1 MSQKNILLVILM
13 LTTTLLMSGCWDVT
27 EPQRMYYV
35 QGVGVDYKDNEYIA
49 YIQLM
54 NFANVAKIEQS
65 NPQAAPTEVGKA
77 TGKTIEEAIYKLYRS
92 MDQEVFWGHMTF
104 LLFSEKA
111 MESEHAIP
119 IIDTFLRFR
128 ETRYH
133 IWVYCTQDPIDEV
146 LLVTPILEKSPTAT
160 KLSNPKNT
168 SKQESFIEPVNL
180 RQLVIGLNEPNHE
193 MKVPFISINQNWET
207 EKESQTET
215 AFAGVGILSKNG
227 FKGFI
232 KGNTARGIEWMNDAT
247 KQGEITV
254 KLDNS
259 EERDYLTVD
268 IKKLDVKVKPI
279 VRNNQVKF
287 EVYLKFNTILNGFKG
302 KVTPSQV
309 RKKVEKEVKKE
320 IMATFE
326 EGLNL
331 DADVFRLS
339 EYLYRDNVKVWK
351 KIQKD
356 GKIPLTKESISK
368 IDIHINKV
376 SPGRKSFEETLT
388 E

>member
-1 MSQKNILLVILM
+1 MSQKNIMLVILM

-54 NFANVAKIEQS
+54 NFANVAKTEQS

-92 MDQEVFWGHMTF
+92 MDQEVFWGHMTY

-133 IWVYCTQDPIDEV
+133 IWVYCTQDPIEEV
-146 LLVTPILEKSPTAT
+146 LLVSPILEKSPTAT

-168 SKQESFIEPVNL
+168 SRQESFVEPVNL

-193 MKVPFISINQNWET
+193 MKVPFISINQDWET
-207 EKESQTET
+207 AKESRTET
-215 AFAGVGILSKNG
+215 VFAGVGILSKNT

-232 KGNTARGIEWMNDAT
+232 KGNTARGIEWMNNET
-247 KQGEITV
+247 KQGEITI
-254 KLDNS
+254 KLNNT

-268 IKKLDVKVKPI
+268 IKKLDVNVKPI
-279 VRNNQVKF
+279 VENNQVKF

-302 KVTPSQV
+302 KVTASQV
-309 RKKVEKEVKKE
+309 RKK
-320 IMATFE
+320 
-326 EGLNL
+326 
-331 DADVFRLS
+331 
-339 EYLYRDNVKVWK
+339 
-351 KIQKD
+351 
-356 GKIPLTKESISK
+356 
-368 IDIHINKV
+368 
-376 SPGRKSFEETLT
+376 
-388 E
+388 

>member
-1 MSQKNILLVILM
+1 MSQKNIMLVILM

-54 NFANVAKIEQS
+54 NFANVAKTEQS

-133 IWVYCTQDPIDEV
+133 IWVYCTQDPIEEV
-146 LLVTPILEKSPTAT
+146 LLVSPILEKSPTAT

-168 SKQESFIEPVNL
+168 SKQESFVEPVNL

-193 MKVPFISINQNWET
+193 MNIPFISINQDWET
-207 EKESQTET
+207 AKESRTET
-215 AFAGVGILSKNG
+215 VFAGVGILSKNT

-247 KQGEITV
+247 KQGEITI
-254 KLDNS
+254 KLNNS

-268 IKKLDVKVKPI
+268 IKKLDVNVKPI
-279 VRNNQVKF
+279 VQNNQVKF

-302 KVTPSQV
+302 KVTASQV
-309 RKKVEKEVKKE
+309 RKKVESEVKKE
-320 IMATFE
+320 IMATFQ
-326 EGLNL
+326 EGLNM
-331 DADVFRLS
+331 DADVYRLS

-351 KIQKD
+351 NIQKD
-356 GKIPLTKESISK
+356 GKIPLTKDSISK

-376 SPGRKSFEETLT
+376 SPGRKSFEETIT

>member
-1 MSQKNILLVILM
+1 MSQKNIMLVILM

-54 NFANVAKIEQS
+54 NFANVAKTEQS

-133 IWVYCTQDPIDEV
+133 IWVYCTQDPIEEV
-146 LLVTPILEKSPTAT
+146 LLVSPILEKSPTAT

-168 SKQESFIEPVNL
+168 SKQESFVEPVNL

-193 MKVPFISINQNWET
+193 MKVPFISINQDWET
-207 EKESQTET
+207 AKESRTET
-215 AFAGVGILSKNG
+215 VFAGVGILSKNT

-254 KLDNS
+254 KLDNT

-268 IKKLDVKVKPI
+268 IKKLDVNVKPI
-279 VRNNQVKF
+279 VQNNQVKF

-302 KVTPSQV
+302 KVTASQV
-309 RKKVEKEVKKE
+309 RKKVESEVKKE

-326 EGLNL
+326 AGLNL
-331 DADVFRLS
+331 DADVYRLS

-376 SPGRKSFEETLT
+376 SPGRKSFEETIT

>member
-1 MSQKNILLVILM
+1 MSQKNIMLVILM

-54 NFANVAKIEQS
+54 NFANVAKTEQS

-133 IWVYCTQDPIDEV
+133 IWVYCTQDPIEEV
-146 LLVTPILEKSPTAT
+146 LLVSPILEKSPTAT

-168 SKQESFIEPVNL
+168 SKQESFVEPVNL

-193 MKVPFISINQNWET
+193 MKVPFISINKDWET
-207 EKESQTET
+207 EKESRTET
-215 AFAGVGILSKNG
+215 VFAGVGILSKNS

-247 KQGEITV
+247 KQGEITI
-254 KLDNS
+254 KLDNT
-259 EERDYLTVD
+259 EKRDYLTVD
-268 IKKLDVKVKPI
+268 IKKLDVNVKPI
-279 VRNNQVKF
+279 VQNNQVKF

-302 KVTPSQV
+302 TVTPSQV
-309 RKKVEKEVKKE
+309 RKKVESEVKKE

-326 EGLNL
+326 AGLNM

-351 KIQKD
+351 NIQKD

-376 SPGRKSFEETLT
+376 SPGRKSFEETIT

>member
-1 MSQKNILLVILM
+1 MSQKNIMLVILM

-54 NFANVAKIEQS
+54 NFANVAKTEQS

-92 MDQEVFWGHMTF
+92 MDQEVFWGHMTY

-128 ETRYH
+128 EKRYH
-133 IWVYCTQDPIDEV
+133 IWVYCTQDPIEEV
-146 LLVTPILEKSPTAT
+146 LLVSPILEKSPTAT

-168 SKQESFIEPVNL
+168 SRQESFVEPVNL

-193 MKVPFISINQNWET
+193 MKVPFISINQDWET
-207 EKESQTET
+207 AKESRTET
-215 AFAGVGILSKNG
+215 VFAGVGILSKNT

-232 KGNTARGIEWMNDAT
+232 KGNTARGIEWMNNET
-247 KQGEITV
+247 KQGEITI
-254 KLDNS
+254 KLNNT

-268 IKKLDVKVKPI
+268 IKKLDVNVKPI
-279 VRNNQVKF
+279 VENNQVKF

-302 KVTPSQV
+302 KVTASQV
-309 RKKVEKEVKKE
+309 RKKVESEVKKE
-320 IMATFE
+320 IMATFQ
-326 EGLNL
+326 EGLNM
-331 DADVFRLS
+331 DADVYRLS

-351 KIQKD
+351 NIQKD
-356 GKIPLTKESISK
+356 GKIPLTKDSISK

-376 SPGRKSFEETLT
+376 SPGRKSFEETIT

>member
-1 MSQKNILLVILM
+1 MSQKNIILVILM
-13 LTTTLLMSGCWDVT
+13 LTTTLLLSGCWDVT

-35 QGVGVDYKDNEYIA
+35 QGVGVDFKDNEYIA

-54 NFANVAKIEQS
+54 NFANVAKTEQS

-133 IWVYCTQDPIDEV
+133 IWVYCTQDPIEEV
-146 LLVTPILEKSPTAT
+146 LLVSPILEKSPTAT

-168 SKQESFIEPVNL
+168 SKQESFVEPVNL

-193 MKVPFISINQNWET
+193 MKVPFISINQDWET
-207 EKESQTET
+207 AKESRTET
-215 AFAGVGILSKNG
+215 VFAGVGILSKNS

-247 KQGEITV
+247 KQGEITI
-254 KLDNS
+254 KLDNT

-268 IKKLDVKVKPI
+268 IKKLDVNVKPI
-279 VRNNQVKF
+279 VQNNQVKF

-309 RKKVEKEVKKE
+309 RKKVESEVKKE

-326 EGLNL
+326 AGLNI
-331 DADVFRLS
+331 DADVYRLS

-376 SPGRKSFEETLT
+376 SPGRKSFEETIT

>member
-1 MSQKNILLVILM
+1 MSQKNIILVILM
-13 LTTTLLMSGCWDVT
+13 LTTTLLLSGCWDVT

-35 QGVGVDYKDNEYIA
+35 QGVGVDFKDNEYIA

-54 NFANVAKIEQS
+54 NFANVAKTEQS

-133 IWVYCTQDPIDEV
+133 IWVYCTQDPIEEV
-146 LLVTPILEKSPTAT
+146 LLVSPILEKSPTAT

-168 SKQESFIEPVNL
+168 SKQESFVEPVNL

-193 MKVPFISINQNWET
+193 MKVPFISINQDWET
-207 EKESQTET
+207 AKESRTET
-215 AFAGVGILSKNG
+215 VFAGVGILSKNS

-247 KQGEITV
+247 KQGEITI
-254 KLDNS
+254 KLNNT

-268 IKKLDVKVKPI
+268 IKKLDVNVKPI
-279 VRNNQVKF
+279 VQNNQVKF

-309 RKKVEKEVKKE
+309 RKKVESEVKKE

-326 EGLNL
+326 AGLNI
-331 DADVFRLS
+331 DADVYRLS

-376 SPGRKSFEETLT
+376 SPGRKSFEETIT

>member
-54 NFANVAKIEQS
+54 NFANVAKTEQS

-146 LLVTPILEKSPTAT
+146 LLVAPILEKSPTAT

-247 KQGEITV
+247 KQGEITI

-268 IKKLDVKVKPI
+268 IKKLDVNVKPI

-302 KVTPSQV
+302 KVTPSQI

-356 GKIPLTKESISK
+356 GKIPLTKDSISK

>member
-54 NFANVAKIEQS
+54 NFANVAKTEQS

-146 LLVTPILEKSPTAT
+146 LLVAPILEKSPTAT

-168 SKQESFIEPVNL
+168 S
-180 RQLVIGLNEPNHE
+180 
-193 MKVPFISINQNWET
+193 INQNWET
-207 EKESQTET
+207 AKESQTET

-247 KQGEITV
+247 KQAEITV

-268 IKKLDVKVKPI
+268 IKKLDVSVKPI

-320 IMATFE
+320 IIATFE
-326 EGLNL
+326 EGLKL
-331 DADVFRLS
+331 DTDVFRLS

>member
-1 MSQKNILLVILM
+1 MSQKNIMLVILM

-54 NFANVAKIEQS
+54 NFANVAKTEQS

-104 LLFSEKA
+104 ILFSEKA

-133 IWVYCTQDPIDEV
+133 IWVYCTQDPIEEV
-146 LLVTPILEKSPTAT
+146 LLVSPILEKSPTAT

-168 SKQESFIEPVNL
+168 SKQESFVEPVNL

-193 MKVPFISINQNWET
+193 MKVPFISINQDWET
-207 EKESQTET
+207 AKESRTET
-215 AFAGVGILSKNG
+215 VFAGVGILSKNT

-254 KLDNS
+254 KLDNT

-268 IKKLDVKVKPI
+268 IKKLDVNVKPI
-279 VRNNQVKF
+279 VQNNQVKF

-302 KVTPSQV
+302 KVTASQV
-309 RKKVEKEVKKE
+309 RKKVESEVKKE

-326 EGLNL
+326 AGLNI
-331 DADVFRLS
+331 DADVYRLS

-376 SPGRKSFEETLT
+376 SPGRKSFEETIT

>member
-356 GKIPLTKESISK
+356 GKIPLTKDSISK

>member
-1 MSQKNILLVILM
+1 MSQKNIMLVILM

-54 NFANVAKIEQS
+54 NFANVAKTEQS

-133 IWVYCTQDPIDEV
+133 IWVYCTQDPIEEV
-146 LLVTPILEKSPTAT
+146 LLVSPILEKSPTAT

-168 SKQESFIEPVNL
+168 SKQESFVEPVNL

-193 MKVPFISINQNWET
+193 MNIPFISINQDWET
-207 EKESQTET
+207 AKESRTET
-215 AFAGVGILSKNG
+215 VFAGVGILSKNT

-247 KQGEITV
+247 KQGEITI
-254 KLDNS
+254 KLNNS

-268 IKKLDVKVKPI
+268 IKKLDVNVKPI
-279 VRNNQVKF
+279 VQNNQVKF

-302 KVTPSQV
+302 KVTASQV
-309 RKKVEKEVKKE
+309 RKKVESEVKKE
-320 IMATFE
+320 IMATFQ
-326 EGLNL
+326 EGLNM
-331 DADVFRLS
+331 DADVYRLS

-356 GKIPLTKESISK
+356 GKIPLTKDSISK

-376 SPGRKSFEETLT
+376 SPGRKSFEETIT

>member
-1 MSQKNILLVILM
+1 MSQKNIMLVILM

-54 NFANVAKIEQS
+54 NFANVAKTEQS

-133 IWVYCTQDPIDEV
+133 IWVYCTQDPIEEV
-146 LLVTPILEKSPTAT
+146 LLVSPILEKSPTAT

-168 SKQESFIEPVNL
+168 SRQESFVEPVNL

-193 MKVPFISINQNWET
+193 MKVPFISINQDWET
-207 EKESQTET
+207 AKESRTET
-215 AFAGVGILSKNG
+215 VFAGVGILSKNT

-232 KGNTARGIEWMNDAT
+232 KGNTARGIEWMNNET
-247 KQGEITV
+247 KQGEITI
-254 KLDNS
+254 KLNNT

-268 IKKLDVKVKPI
+268 IKKLDVNVKPI
-279 VRNNQVKF
+279 VENNQVKF

-302 KVTPSQV
+302 KVTASQV
-309 RKKVEKEVKKE
+309 RKKVESEVKNE
-320 IMATFE
+320 IMATFQ
-326 EGLNL
+326 EGLNM
-331 DADVFRLS
+331 DADVYRLS

-351 KIQKD
+351 NIQKD
-356 GKIPLTKESISK
+356 GKIPLTKDSISK

-376 SPGRKSFEETLT
+376 SPGRKSFEETIT

>member
-1 MSQKNILLVILM
+1 MSQKKIMLVILM

-54 NFANVAKIEQS
+54 NFANVAKTEQS

-119 IIDTFLRFR
+119 IVDTFLRFR

-133 IWVYCTQDPIDEV
+133 IWVYCTQDPIEEV
-146 LLVTPILEKSPTAT
+146 LLVSPILEKSPTAT

-193 MKVPFISINQNWET
+193 MKVPFISINQNWVTAEDSRPET
-207 EKESQTET
+207 V
-215 AFAGVGILSKNG
+215 FAGVGILSKNS

-247 KQGEITV
+247 KQGEVTV
-254 KLDNS
+254 KLDNT

-268 IKKLDVKVKPI
+268 IKKLDVNVKPI
-279 VRNNQVKF
+279 VQNNQVKF

-309 RKKVEKEVKKE
+309 RKKVESEVKKE

-326 EGLNL
+326 AGLNL

-351 KIQKD
+351 RIQKD

-376 SPGRKSFEETLT
+376 SPGRKSFEETIT

>member
-1 MSQKNILLVILM
+1 MSQKNIMLVILM

-54 NFANVAKIEQS
+54 NFANVAKTEQS

-133 IWVYCTQDPIDEV
+133 IWVYCTQDPIEEV
-146 LLVTPILEKSPTAT
+146 LLVSPILEKSPTAT

-168 SKQESFIEPVNL
+168 SKQESFVEPVNL

-193 MKVPFISINQNWET
+193 MKVPFISINQDWET
-207 EKESQTET
+207 AKESRTET
-215 AFAGVGILSKNG
+215 VFAGVGILSKNT

-254 KLDNS
+254 KLDNT

-268 IKKLDVKVKPI
+268 IKKLDVNVKPI
-279 VRNNQVKF
+279 VQNNQVKF

-302 KVTPSQV
+302 KVTASQV
-309 RKKVEKEVKKE
+309 RKKVESEVKKE
-320 IMATFE
+320 IIATFE
-326 EGLNL
+326 AGLNI
-331 DADVFRLS
+331 DADVYRLS
-339 EYLYRDNVKVWK
+339 EYLYRENVKVWK

-376 SPGRKSFEETLT
+376 SPGRKSFEETIT

>member
-1 MSQKNILLVILM
+1 MSQKNIMLVILM

-54 NFANVAKIEQS
+54 NFANVAKTEQS

-133 IWVYCTQDPIDEV
+133 IWVYCTQDPIEEV
-146 LLVTPILEKSPTAT
+146 LLVSPILEKSPTAT

-168 SKQESFIEPVNL
+168 SKQESFVEPVNL

-193 MKVPFISINQNWET
+193 MKVPFISINQDWET
-207 EKESQTET
+207 AKESRTET
-215 AFAGVGILSKNG
+215 VFAGVGILSKNT

-254 KLDNS
+254 KLDNT

-268 IKKLDVKVKPI
+268 IKKLDVNVKPI
-279 VRNNQVKF
+279 VQNNQVKF

-302 KVTPSQV
+302 KVTAGQV
-309 RKKVEKEVKKE
+309 RKKVESEVKKE

-326 EGLNL
+326 AGLNI
-331 DADVFRLS
+331 DADVYRLS

-376 SPGRKSFEETLT
+376 SPGRKSFEETIT

>member
-1 MSQKNILLVILM
+1 MSQKNIMLVILM

-54 NFANVAKIEQS
+54 NFANVAKTEQS

-133 IWVYCTQDPIDEV
+133 IWVYCTQDPIEEV
-146 LLVTPILEKSPTAT
+146 LLVSPILEKSPTAT

-168 SKQESFIEPVNL
+168 SKQESFVEPVNL

-193 MKVPFISINQNWET
+193 MKVPFISINKDWET
-207 EKESQTET
+207 AKESRTET
-215 AFAGVGILSKNG
+215 VFAGVGILSKNS

-247 KQGEITV
+247 KQGEITI
-254 KLDNS
+254 KLNNS

-268 IKKLDVKVKPI
+268 IKKLDVNVKPI
-279 VRNNQVKF
+279 VQNNQVKF

-302 KVTPSQV
+302 KVTASQV
-309 RKKVEKEVKKE
+309 RKKVESEVKKE
-320 IMATFE
+320 IMATFQ
-326 EGLNL
+326 EGLNM
-331 DADVFRLS
+331 DADVYRLS

-356 GKIPLTKESISK
+356 GKIPLTKDSISK

-376 SPGRKSFEETLT
+376 SPGRKSFEETIT

>member
-1 MSQKNILLVILM
+1 MSQKNIMLVILM

-54 NFANVAKIEQS
+54 NFANVAKTEQS

-133 IWVYCTQDPIDEV
+133 IWVYCTQDPIEEV
-146 LLVTPILEKSPTAT
+146 LLVSPILEKSPTAT

-168 SKQESFIEPVNL
+168 SKQESFVEPVNL

-193 MKVPFISINQNWET
+193 MKVPFISINKDWET
-207 EKESQTET
+207 EKESRTET
-215 AFAGVGILSKNG
+215 VFAGVGILSKNS

-247 KQGEITV
+247 KQGEITI
-254 KLDNS
+254 KLDNT
-259 EERDYLTVD
+259 EKRDYLTVD
-268 IKKLDVKVKPI
+268 IKKLDVNVKPI
-279 VRNNQVKF
+279 VQNNQVKF

-302 KVTPSQV
+302 TVTPSQV
-309 RKKVEKEVKKE
+309 RKKVESEVKKE
-320 IMATFE
+320 IMTTFE
-326 EGLNL
+326 AGLNM

-351 KIQKD
+351 NIQKD

-376 SPGRKSFEETLT
+376 SPGRKSFEETIT

>member
-1 MSQKNILLVILM
+1 MSQKNIMLVILM

-54 NFANVAKIEQS
+54 NFANVAKTEQS

-133 IWVYCTQDPIDEV
+133 IWVYCTQDPIEEV
-146 LLVTPILEKSPTAT
+146 LLVSPILEKSPTAT

-168 SKQESFIEPVNL
+168 SKQESFVEPVNL

-193 MKVPFISINQNWET
+193 IKVPFISINQDWET
-207 EKESQTET
+207 AKESRTET
-215 AFAGVGILSKNG
+215 VFAGVG
-227 FKGFI
+227 
-232 KGNTARGIEWMNDAT
+232 
-247 KQGEITV
+247 
-254 KLDNS
+254 
-259 EERDYLTVD
+259 DYLTVD
-268 IKKLDVKVKPI
+268 IKKLDVNVKPI
-279 VRNNQVKF
+279 VQNNQVKF

-302 KVTPSQV
+302 KVTASQV
-309 RKKVEKEVKKE
+309 RKKVESEVKKE

-326 EGLNL
+326 AGLNI
-331 DADVFRLS
+331 DADVYRLS

-376 SPGRKSFEETLT
+376 SPGRKSFEETIT

>member
-1 MSQKNILLVILM
+1 MSQKNIILVILM
-13 LTTTLLMSGCWDVT
+13 LTTTLLLSGCWDVT

-35 QGVGVDYKDNEYIA
+35 QGVGVDFKDNEYIA

-54 NFANVAKIEQS
+54 NFANVAKTEQS

-133 IWVYCTQDPIDEV
+133 IWVYCTQDPIEEV
-146 LLVTPILEKSPTAT
+146 LLVSPILEKSPTAT

-168 SKQESFIEPVNL
+168 SKQESFVEPVNL

-193 MKVPFISINQNWET
+193 MKVPFISINQDWET
-207 EKESQTET
+207 AKESRTET
-215 AFAGVGILSKNG
+215 VFAGVGILSKNSL
-227 FKGFI
+227 KGFI

-247 KQGEITV
+247 KQGEITI
-254 KLDNS
+254 KLDNT

-268 IKKLDVKVKPI
+268 IKKLDVNVKPI
-279 VRNNQVKF
+279 VQNNQVKF

-309 RKKVEKEVKKE
+309 RKKVESEVKKE

-326 EGLNL
+326 AGLNI
-331 DADVFRLS
+331 DADVYRLS

-351 KIQKD
+351 KIQRD

-376 SPGRKSFEETLT
+376 SPGRKSFEETIT

>member
-1 MSQKNILLVILM
+1 MSQKNIILVILM
-13 LTTTLLMSGCWDVT
+13 LTTTLLLSGCWDVT

-35 QGVGVDYKDNEYIA
+35 QGVGVDFKDNEYIA

-54 NFANVAKIEQS
+54 NFANVAKTEQS

-133 IWVYCTQDPIDEV
+133 IWVYCTQDPIEEV
-146 LLVTPILEKSPTAT
+146 LLVSPILEKSPTAT

-168 SKQESFIEPVNL
+168 SKQESFVEPVNL

-193 MKVPFISINQNWET
+193 MKVPFISINQDWET
-207 EKESQTET
+207 AKESRTET
-215 AFAGVGILSKNG
+215 VFAGVGILSKNSL
-227 FKGFI
+227 KGFI

-247 KQGEITV
+247 KQGEITI
-254 KLDNS
+254 KLDNT

-268 IKKLDVKVKPI
+268 IKKLDVNVKPI
-279 VRNNQVKF
+279 VQNNQVKF

-309 RKKVEKEVKKE
+309 RKKVESEVKKE

-326 EGLNL
+326 AGLNI
-331 DADVFRLS
+331 DADVYRLS

-376 SPGRKSFEETLT
+376 SPGRKSFEETIT

>member
-1 MSQKNILLVILM
+1 MSQKNIMLVILM

-54 NFANVAKIEQS
+54 NFANVAKTEQS

-92 MDQEVFWGHMTF
+92 MDQEVFWGHMTY

-133 IWVYCTQDPIDEV
+133 IWVYCTQDPIEEV
-146 LLVTPILEKSPTAT
+146 LLVSPILEKSPTAT

-168 SKQESFIEPVNL
+168 SRQESFVEPVNL

-193 MKVPFISINQNWET
+193 MKVPFISINQDWET
-207 EKESQTET
+207 AKESRTET
-215 AFAGVGILSKNG
+215 VFAGVGILSKNT

-232 KGNTARGIEWMNDAT
+232 KGNTARGIEWMNNET
-247 KQGEITV
+247 KQGEITI
-254 KLDNS
+254 KLNNT

-268 IKKLDVKVKPI
+268 IKKLDVNVKPI
-279 VRNNQVKF
+279 VENNQVKF

-302 KVTPSQV
+302 KVTASQV
-309 RKKVEKEVKKE
+309 RKKVESEVKKE
-320 IMATFE
+320 IMATFQ
-326 EGLNL
+326 EGLNM
-331 DADVFRLS
+331 DADVYRLS

-351 KIQKD
+351 NIQKD
-356 GKIPLTKESISK
+356 GKIPLTKDSISK

-376 SPGRKSFEETLT
+376 SPGRKSFEETIT

>member
-1 MSQKNILLVILM
+1 MSQKNIMLVILM

-54 NFANVAKIEQS
+54 NFANVAKTEQS

-133 IWVYCTQDPIDEV
+133 IWVYCTQDPIEEV
-146 LLVTPILEKSPTAT
+146 LLVSPILEKSPTAT

-168 SKQESFIEPVNL
+168 SKQESFVEPVNL

-193 MKVPFISINQNWET
+193 MKVPSISINQDWET
-207 EKESQTET
+207 AKESRTET
-215 AFAGVGILSKNG
+215 VFAGVGILSKNT

-254 KLDNS
+254 KLDNT

-268 IKKLDVKVKPI
+268 IKKLDVNVKPI
-279 VRNNQVKF
+279 VQNNQVKF

-302 KVTPSQV
+302 KVTASQV
-309 RKKVEKEVKKE
+309 RKKVESEVKKE

-326 EGLNL
+326 AGLNI
-331 DADVFRLS
+331 DADVYRLS

-376 SPGRKSFEETLT
+376 SPGRKSFEETIT

>member
-1 MSQKNILLVILM
+1 MSQKNIMLVILM

-54 NFANVAKIEQS
+54 NFANVAKTEQS

-92 MDQEVFWGHMTF
+92 MDQEVFWGHMTY

-133 IWVYCTQDPIDEV
+133 IWVYCTQDPIEEV
-146 LLVTPILEKSPTAT
+146 LLVSPILEKSPTAT

-168 SKQESFIEPVNL
+168 SRQESFVEPVNL

-193 MKVPFISINQNWET
+193 MKVPFISINQDWET
-207 EKESQTET
+207 AKESRTET
-215 AFAGVGILSKNG
+215 VFAGVGILSKNT

-232 KGNTARGIEWMNDAT
+232 KGNTARGIEWMNNET
-247 KQGEITV
+247 KQGEITI
-254 KLDNS
+254 KLNNT

-268 IKKLDVKVKPI
+268 IKKLDVNVKPI
-279 VRNNQVKF
+279 VENNQVKF

-302 KVTPSQV
+302 KVTASQV
-309 RKKVEKEVKKE
+309 RKKVESEVKNE
-320 IMATFE
+320 IMATFQ
-326 EGLNL
+326 EGLNM
-331 DADVFRLS
+331 DADVYRLS

-351 KIQKD
+351 NIQKD
-356 GKIPLTKESISK
+356 GKIPLTKDSISK

-376 SPGRKSFEETLT
+376 SPGRKSFEETIT

>member
-1 MSQKNILLVILM
+1 MSQKNIMLVILM
-13 LTTTLLMSGCWDVT
+13 LTTSLLMSGCWDVT

-54 NFANVAKIEQS
+54 NFANVAKTEQS

-133 IWVYCTQDPIDEV
+133 IWVYCTQDPIEEV
-146 LLVTPILEKSPTAT
+146 LLVSPILEKSPTAT

-168 SKQESFIEPVNL
+168 SKQESFVEPVNL

-193 MKVPFISINQNWET
+193 MKVPFISINQDWET
-207 EKESQTET
+207 AKESRTET
-215 AFAGVGILSKNG
+215 VFAGVGILSKNT

-268 IKKLDVKVKPI
+268 IKKLDVNVKPI
-279 VRNNQVKF
+279 VQNNQVKF

-309 RKKVEKEVKKE
+309 RKKVESEVKKE

-326 EGLNL
+326 AGLNI
-331 DADVFRLS
+331 DADVYRLS

-356 GKIPLTKESISK
+356 GKIPLTKDSISK

-376 SPGRKSFEETLT
+376 SPGRKSFEETIT

>member
-1 MSQKNILLVILM
+1 MSQKNIMLVILM

-54 NFANVAKIEQS
+54 NFANVAKTEQS

-133 IWVYCTQDPIDEV
+133 IWVYCTQDPIEEV
-146 LLVTPILEKSPTAT
+146 LLVSPILEKSPTAT

-168 SKQESFIEPVNL
+168 SKQESFVEPVNL

-193 MKVPFISINQNWET
+193 MKVPFISINQDWET
-207 EKESQTET
+207 AKESRTET
-215 AFAGVGILSKNG
+215 VFAGVGILSKNT

-254 KLDNS
+254 KLDNT

-268 IKKLDVKVKPI
+268 IKKLDVNVKPI
-279 VRNNQVKF
+279 VQNNQVKF

-302 KVTPSQV
+302 KVTASQV
-309 RKKVEKEVKKE
+309 RKKVESEVKKE
-320 IMATFE
+320 IIATFE
-326 EGLNL
+326 AGLNI
-331 DADVFRLS
+331 DADVYRLS

-376 SPGRKSFEETLT
+376 SPGRKSFEETIT

>member
-1 MSQKNILLVILM
+1 MSQKNIMLVILM

-54 NFANVAKIEQS
+54 NFANVAKTEQS

-133 IWVYCTQDPIDEV
+133 IWVYCTQDPIEEV
-146 LLVTPILEKSPTAT
+146 LLVSPILEKSPTAT
-160 KLSNPKNT
+160 KMSNPKNT
-168 SKQESFIEPVNL
+168 SKQESFVEPVNL

-193 MKVPFISINQNWET
+193 MNIPFISINQDWET
-207 EKESQTET
+207 AKESRTET
-215 AFAGVGILSKNG
+215 VFAGVGILSKNT

-247 KQGEITV
+247 KQGEITI
-254 KLDNS
+254 KLNNS

-268 IKKLDVKVKPI
+268 IKKLDVNVKPI
-279 VRNNQVKF
+279 VQNNQVKF

-302 KVTPSQV
+302 KVTASQV
-309 RKKVEKEVKKE
+309 RKKVESEVKKE
-320 IMATFE
+320 IMATFQ
-326 EGLNL
+326 EGLNM
-331 DADVFRLS
+331 DADVYRLS

-356 GKIPLTKESISK
+356 GKIPLTKDSISK

-376 SPGRKSFEETLT
+376 SPGRKSFEETIT

>member
-1 MSQKNILLVILM
+1 MSQKNIMLVILM

-54 NFANVAKIEQS
+54 NFANVAKTEQS

-133 IWVYCTQDPIDEV
+133 IWVYCTQDPIEEV
-146 LLVTPILEKSPTAT
+146 LLVSPILEKSPTAT

-168 SKQESFIEPVNL
+168 SKQESFVEPVNL

-193 MKVPFISINQNWET
+193 MKVPFISINKDWET
-207 EKESQTET
+207 AKESRTET
-215 AFAGVGILSKNG
+215 VFAGVGILSKNS

-247 KQGEITV
+247 KQGEITI
-254 KLDNS
+254 KLNNS

-268 IKKLDVKVKPI
+268 IKKLDVNVKPI
-279 VRNNQVKF
+279 VQNNQVKF

-302 KVTPSQV
+302 TVTPSQV
-309 RKKVEKEVKKE
+309 RKKVESEVKKE
-320 IMATFE
+320 IMATFQ
-326 EGLNL
+326 EGLNM
-331 DADVFRLS
+331 DADVYRLS
-339 EYLYRDNVKVWK
+339 EYLYRDNVKMWK

-356 GKIPLTKESISK
+356 GKIPLTKDSISK

-376 SPGRKSFEETLT
+376 SPGRKSFEETIT

>member
-1 MSQKNILLVILM
+1 MSQKNIILVILM
-13 LTTTLLMSGCWDVT
+13 LTTTLLLSGCWDVT

-35 QGVGVDYKDNEYIA
+35 QGVGVDFKDNEYIA

-54 NFANVAKIEQS
+54 NFANVAKTEQS

-133 IWVYCTQDPIDEV
+133 IWVYCTQDPIEEV
-146 LLVTPILEKSPTAT
+146 LLVSPILEKSPTAT

-168 SKQESFIEPVNL
+168 SKQESFVEPVNL

-193 MKVPFISINQNWET
+193 MKVPFISINQDWET
-207 EKESQTET
+207 AKESRTET
-215 AFAGVGILSKNG
+215 VFAGVGILSKNS

-232 KGNTARGIEWMNDAT
+232 KGKTARGIEWMNDAT
-247 KQGEITV
+247 KQGEITI
-254 KLDNS
+254 KLDNT

-268 IKKLDVKVKPI
+268 IKKLDVNVKPI
-279 VRNNQVKF
+279 VQNNQVKF

-309 RKKVEKEVKKE
+309 RKKVESEVKKE

-326 EGLNL
+326 AGLNI
-331 DADVFRLS
+331 DVDVYRLS

-376 SPGRKSFEETLT
+376 SPGRKSFEETIT

>member
-1 MSQKNILLVILM
+1 MSQKNIMLVILM

-49 YIQLM
+49 YVQLM
-54 NFANVAKIEQS
+54 NFANVAKTEQA

-104 LLFSEKA
+104 LLFSEKT

-133 IWVYCTQDPIDEV
+133 IWVYCTQDPIEEV
-146 LLVTPILEKSPTAT
+146 LLVSPILEKSPTAT

-168 SKQESFIEPVNL
+168 SKQESFVEPVNL

-193 MKVPFISINQNWET
+193 MKVPFISINQDWET
-207 EKESQTET
+207 AKESRTET
-215 AFAGVGILSKNG
+215 VFAGVGILSKNT

-247 KQGEITV
+247 KQGEITI
-254 KLDNS
+254 KLNNT

-268 IKKLDVKVKPI
+268 IKKLDVNVKPI
-279 VRNNQVKF
+279 VQNNQVKF

-302 KVTPSQV
+302 KVTASQV
-309 RKKVEKEVKKE
+309 RKKVESEVKKE
-320 IMATFE
+320 IMATFQ
-326 EGLNL
+326 EGLNM
-331 DADVFRLS
+331 DADVYRLS

-376 SPGRKSFEETLT
+376 SPGRKSFEETIT

>member
-1 MSQKNILLVILM
+1 MSQKNIMLVILM

-54 NFANVAKIEQS
+54 NFANVAKTEQS

-92 MDQEVFWGHMTF
+92 MDQEVFWGHMTY

-133 IWVYCTQDPIDEV
+133 IWVYCTQDPIEEV
-146 LLVTPILEKSPTAT
+146 LLVSPILEKSPTAT

-168 SKQESFIEPVNL
+168 SRQESFVEPVNL

-193 MKVPFISINQNWET
+193 MKVPFISINQDWET
-207 EKESQTET
+207 AKESRTET
-215 AFAGVGILSKNG
+215 VFAGVGILSKNT

-232 KGNTARGIEWMNDAT
+232 KGNTARGIEWMNNET
-247 KQGEITV
+247 KQGEITI
-254 KLDNS
+254 KLNNT

-268 IKKLDVKVKPI
+268 IKKLDVNVKPI
-279 VRNNQVKF
+279 VENNQVKF

-302 KVTPSQV
+302 KVTASQV
-309 RKKVEKEVKKE
+309 RKKVESEVKKE
-320 IMATFE
+320 IMATFQ
-326 EGLNL
+326 EGLNM
-331 DADVFRLS
+331 DADVYRLS

-351 KIQKD
+351 NIQKD
-356 GKIPLTKESISK
+356 GKIPLTKGSISK

-376 SPGRKSFEETLT
+376 SPGRKSFEETIT

>member
-1 MSQKNILLVILM
+1 MSQKNIVLIILM
-13 LTTTLLMSGCWDVT
+13 LTTTLLLSGCWDVT

-49 YIQLM
+49 YIQIM
-54 NFANVAKIEQS
+54 NFANVAKTEQS
-65 NPQAAPTEVGKA
+65 NPQASPTEVGKA

-133 IWVYCTQDPIDEV
+133 IWVYSTQDPIEEV
-146 LLVTPILEKSPTAT
+146 LLVSPILEKSPTAT

-168 SKQESFIEPVNL
+168 AKQESFVEPVNL
-180 RQLVIGLNEPNHE
+180 RELVIGLNEPNHE
-193 MKVPFISINQNWET
+193 MKVPMVSINKDWET
-207 EKESQTET
+207 AEDSRTET
-215 AFAGVGILSKNG
+215 TFAGVGILSKNG

-247 KQGEITV
+247 QQGEITI
-254 KLDNS
+254 KLDNN
-259 EERDYLTVD
+259 EQHDYLTVD
-268 IKKLDVKVKPI
+268 IKKLDVRVKPI

-287 EVYLKFNTILNGFKG
+287 EVDLKFNTILNGFKG
-302 KVTPSQV
+302 KVTPHQV
-309 RKKVEKEVKKE
+309 RKKVEEEVKKE

-326 EGLNL
+326 EGLNIN
-331 DADVFRLS
+331 ADVFRLS

-351 KIQKD
+351 RLEKD

-368 IDIHINKV
+368 INIHINKV
-376 SPGRKSFEETLT
+376 SPGRKSFEETIT

>member
-1 MSQKNILLVILM
+1 MSQKNIMLVILM

-54 NFANVAKIEQS
+54 NFANVAKTEQS

-92 MDQEVFWGHMTF
+92 MDQEVFWGHMTY

-133 IWVYCTQDPIDEV
+133 IWVYCTQDPIEEV
-146 LLVTPILEKSPTAT
+146 LLVSPILEKSPTAT

-168 SKQESFIEPVNL
+168 SRQESFVEPVNL

-193 MKVPFISINQNWET
+193 MKVPFISINQDWET
-207 EKESQTET
+207 AKESRTET
-215 AFAGVGILSKNG
+215 VFAGVGILSKNT

-232 KGNTARGIEWMNDAT
+232 KGNTARGIEWMNNET
-247 KQGEITV
+247 KQGEITI
-254 KLDNS
+254 KLNNT
-259 EERDYLTVD
+259 EERDYLTID
-268 IKKLDVKVKPI
+268 IKKLDVNVKPI
-279 VRNNQVKF
+279 VENNHVKF

-302 KVTPSQV
+302 KVTASQV
-309 RKKVEKEVKKE
+309 RKKVESEVKKE
-320 IMATFE
+320 IMATFQ
-326 EGLNL
+326 EGLNM
-331 DADVFRLS
+331 DADVYRLS

-351 KIQKD
+351 NIQKD
-356 GKIPLTKESISK
+356 GKIPLTKDSISK

-376 SPGRKSFEETLT
+376 SPGRKSFEETIT

>member
-1 MSQKNILLVILM
+1 MSQKNIMLVILM

-54 NFANVAKIEQS
+54 NFANVAKTEQS

-92 MDQEVFWGHMTF
+92 MDQEVFWGHMTY

-133 IWVYCTQDPIDEV
+133 IWVYCTQDPIEEV
-146 LLVTPILEKSPTAT
+146 LLVSPILEKSPTAT

-168 SKQESFIEPVNL
+168 SRQESFVEPVNL

-193 MKVPFISINQNWET
+193 MKVPFISINQDWET
-207 EKESQTET
+207 AKESRTET
-215 AFAGVGILSKNG
+215 VFAGVGILSKNT

-232 KGNTARGIEWMNDAT
+232 KGNTARGIEWMNNET
-247 KQGEITV
+247 KQGEITI
-254 KLDNS
+254 KLNNT

-268 IKKLDVKVKPI
+268 IKKLDVNVKPI
-279 VRNNQVKF
+279 VENNHVKF

-302 KVTPSQV
+302 KVTASQV
-309 RKKVEKEVKKE
+309 RKKVESEVKKE
-320 IMATFE
+320 IMATFQ
-326 EGLNL
+326 EGLNM
-331 DADVFRLS
+331 DADVYRLS

-351 KIQKD
+351 NIQKD
-356 GKIPLTKESISK
+356 GKIPLTKDSISK

-376 SPGRKSFEETLT
+376 SPGRKSFEETIT

>member
-1 MSQKNILLVILM
+1 MLVILM

-54 NFANVAKIEQS
+54 NFANVAKTEQS

-133 IWVYCTQDPIDEV
+133 IWVYCTQDPIEEV
-146 LLVTPILEKSPTAT
+146 LLVSPILEKSPTAT

-168 SKQESFIEPVNL
+168 SKQESFVEPVNL

-193 MKVPFISINQNWET
+193 MKVPFISINQDWET
-207 EKESQTET
+207 AKESRTET
-215 AFAGVGILSKNG
+215 VFAGVGILSKNT

-254 KLDNS
+254 KLDNT

-268 IKKLDVKVKPI
+268 IKKLDVNVKPI
-279 VRNNQVKF
+279 VQNNQVKF

-302 KVTPSQV
+302 KVTASQV
-309 RKKVEKEVKKE
+309 RKKVESEVKKE

-326 EGLNL
+326 AGLNI
-331 DADVFRLS
+331 DADVYRLS

-376 SPGRKSFEETLT
+376 SPGRKSFEETIT